1 MEIELE
7 SLESENEFAFF
18 ISVAHGKSDLS
29 YKGGWGCNFNSV
41 IFFVF
46 KNKQSKNW

>member
-7 SLESENEFAFF
+7 SLESEYEFPFF

-29 YKGGWGCNFNSV
+29 YKGGMGV
-41 IFFVF
+41 
-46 KNKQSKNW
+46 